1 MRHDRGTDRALDVL
15 VRLAGPDG
23 VRQAVR
29 ERIGVAERPST
40 VVPESRWDGL
50 SQLSADALPVSARLW
65 VLEEDRTDLNE
76 LLVLADGLPR
86 GLESA
91 VLHGEPFGPGRKES
105 VPLAGTLRD
114 RLLAESADRLPATE
128 LIPVLRAART
138 MRQGRR
144 AARSTGRGDWPLV
157 IEADTEQPLPGYTR
171 WALAL
176 RPDCPPV
183 LRERF
188 SAHPGYAHRMRLAGI
203 VDGPESYVRQWRSA
217 RTVLCA
223 LDTGRWAFP
232 TREREAEEALRPLV
246 RDSLGANVEAWAVL
260 AQLLPTF
267 TGTVPELIVTAGAIA

>member
-15 VRLAGPDG
+15 VCLAGADD

-29 ERIGVAERPST
+29 ERIGVAERPGT
-40 VVPESRWDGL
+40 VVPGSRWDSL
-50 SQLSADALPVSARLW
+50 PRLSADALPASARLW
-65 VLEEDRTDLNE
+65 VLEEDRADLNE
-76 LLVLADGLPR
+76 LLVLAGGLPR

-91 VLHGEPFGPGRKES
+91 VLHGEPFGPGRKEP
-105 VPLAGTLRD
+105 VPVLGALRE
-114 RLLAESADRLPATE
+114 RLLAESAERLPAAE
-128 LIPVLRAART
+128 LIPALRAART

-144 AARSTGRGDWPLV
+144 AVRSTGRGDWSRV
-157 IEADTEQPLPGYTR
+157 IAADTEQPLPGYTR

-188 SAHPGYAHRMRLAGI
+188 SAHPGHAHRTRLAGI
-203 VDGPESYVRQWRSA
+203 VDGPETYVREWRSA

-223 LDTGRWAFP
+223 LGTGRWAFP
-232 TREREAEEALRPLV
+232 TRTGEAENALRPLV

>member
-1 MRHDRGTDRALDVL
+1 MRHDRDTDRALDVL
-15 VRLAGPDG
+15 VCLAGADDE
-23 VRQAVR
+23 RQAVR
-29 ERIGVAERPST
+29 ERIGVAERPSGL
-40 VVPESRWDGL
+40 VPELHWTNLSR
-50 SQLSADALPVSARLW
+50 LSADALPVSARLW
-65 VLEEDRTDLNE
+65 VLEEDRADLNE
-76 LLVLADGLPR
+76 LLILADGLPP
-86 GLESA
+86 GLKSA
-91 VLHGEPFGPGRKES
+91 VLHGEPFGPGRKEP
-105 VPLAGTLRD
+105 VPLPETLRY
-114 RLLAESADRLPATE
+114 RLRTEGAEQLPAAE
-128 LIPVLRAART
+128 LIPALRAVRT

-144 AARSTGRGDWPLV
+144 AARATGRGDWSRV
-157 IEADTEQPLPGYTR
+157 IEADTEQQLPGYTR

-188 SAHPGYAHRMRLAGI
+188 STHPGYAHRVRLAGI
-203 VDGPESYVRQWRSA
+203 IDGPESYVREWRSA

-232 TREREAEEALRPLV
+232 TREKEAEDVLRPLV